1 MQKLYEDVLRVLNS
15 RVAMLEKMRII
26 FQWIIAGCVALF
38 VRRELCL
45 VDVCEC
51 RVIKN
56 MTGELPQEYE
66 AR

>member
-1 MQKLYEDVLRVLNS
+1 MLKVLNS

-26 FQWIIAGCVALF
+26 FQWIIAGCVTVV

-56 MTGELPQEYE
+56 VTGELLQEYE